1 MKKSPGAHAR
11 VEMTIT
17 EVGPRTIDR
26 ALARLEAALDG
37 RPEVSQPVGVWR
49 TDAGALNQI
58 IAIWTGRDDEE
69 VLRTSSEALSTF
81 EEMRVGQ
88 RRLDLSPAPFSPALL
103 PRRLGAFYE
112 FRFYT
117 FKPRSFAGIM
127 DRWQGTIGRRLEY
140 SPLLGVWCA
149 EQTTSDELVHAWAY
163 KDANEWQSVR
173 QEVIAKGI
181 WPPPAT
187 ADSSQLLI
195 RQTSVIAL
203 PASFSRIH

>member
-1 MKKSPGAHAR
+1 MAR
-11 VEMTIT
+11 
-17 EVGPRTIDR
+17 
-26 ALARLEAALDG
+26 

-69 VLRTSSEALSTF
+69 VLRTSSEALSTL

-187 ADSSQLLI
+187 AELLAASYSSDQRDRIACLLFSDSLLGAAG
-195 RQTSVIAL
+195 SL
-203 PASFSRIH
+203 PAGPLHVGPH

>member
-1 MKKSPGAHAR
+1 MRKPPGAHAR

-26 ALARLEAALDG
+26 ALVRLETALARRPDG
-37 RPEVSQPVGVWR
+37 SQPAGVWR

-58 IAIWTGRDDEE
+58 IAIWTGRDDAE
-69 VLRTSSEALSTF
+69 VLRTSSEVLSTL
-81 EEMRVGQ
+81 EEIRVGQ
-88 RRLDLSPAPFSPALL
+88 RSLDLTPAPFSPALL

-117 FKPRSFAGIM
+117 FKPGSFAEIM
-127 DRWQGTIGRRLEY
+127 DRWQGTIGKRLEY

-149 EQTTSDELVHAWAY
+149 EEASSDELVHAWAY

-187 ADSSQLLI
+187 AESSQLLL

>member
-1 MKKSPGAHAR
+1 MRKRPGGHPR
-11 VEMTIT
+11 VEMTIS
-17 EVGPRTIDR
+17 EVRPRTIDR
-26 ALARLEAALDG
+26 ALALLETALDG
-37 RPEVSQPVGVWR
+37 QPEGSQPAGVWR

-58 IAIWTGRDDEE
+58 IAIWIGQDDAE
-69 VLRTSSEALSTF
+69 VHRTSSGALSALD
-81 EEMRVGQ
+81 EMCVGLRRV
-88 RRLDLSPAPFSPALL
+88 DLTPAPFSPALL

-117 FKPRSFAGIM
+117 FKPGSFAGIM

-149 EQTTSDELVHAWAY
+149 EEVSSDELVHAWAY

-187 ADSSQLLI
+187 LESSQLLL

-203 PASFSRIH
+203 PTSFSRIS

>member
-1 MKKSPGAHAR
+1 MRESSRAHAR

-17 EVGPRTIDR
+17 EVRPRMVDR
-26 ALARLEAALDG
+26 ALATLEAALGG
-37 RPEVSQPVGVWR
+37 RPEVLQPAGVWR

-58 IAIWTGRDDEE
+58 IILWIGRDDAE
-69 VLRTSSEALSTF
+69 VLRTSSEVLSTL
-81 EEMRVGQ
+81 EEMRIGQ
-88 RRLDLSPAPFSPALL
+88 RRLDLTPAPFSPALL

-117 FKPRSFAGIM
+117 YKPGSFAGII
-127 DRWQGTIGRRLEY
+127 DRWQGAISKRLEY
-140 SPLLGVWCA
+140 SPLLGAWCA
-149 EQTTSDELVHAWAY
+149 EEASSDELVHVWAY

-173 QEVIAKGI
+173 QEVIAKGF

-187 ADSSQLLI
+187 AESSQLLL